1 MNCIR
6 SGGFACALAIGL
18 AATGAMAQTVGFGS
32 TPGGGWTNSAATAIS
47 KVVVDHTDIKMRVQ
61 PQGSQ
66 PLNNVNA
73 DVLQFGIANTYD
85 LSFFRRG
92 AGYYEGNPEKKEL
105 RVAALLA
112 PLFGALY
119 VRKDSDMHDIADIKG
134 KRVSSDF
141 AAQKSVRQSMTGL
154 LANGGL
160 TWDDVEKVPAP
171 TVPRSAD
178 DFIAGKTDVLYF
190 ALGSAKVIQAAAK
203 VGGLRV
209 LQLDDS
215 PAAIKRLTDYLPG
228 SSVVMVQPGKGREG
242 LDVPTKVL
250 RNNMII
256 NTNAKV
262 SEDVVYRVLKAMY
275 DHPKELVSAF
285 PGLRGFDS
293 KNMVLDVP
301 GMEYHPG
308 AIKFFREIGQWKS
321 SS

>member
-1 MNCIR
+1 MNLIR
-6 SGGFACALAIGL
+6 NSGFALALGLGL
-18 AATGAMAQTVGFGS
+18 AATGATAQTVGFGS

-47 KVVVDHTDIKMRVQ
+47 KVVVEHTDLKMRVQ

-73 DVLQFGIANTYD
+73 DVLQFGLATMYD
-85 LSFFRRG
+85 ASFFRRG
-92 AGYYEGNPEKKEL
+92 AGYYEGNGEKKNL
-105 RVAALLA
+105 RVAGVLA

-119 VRKDSDMHDIADIKG
+119 VRKSSDMHNVSDIKG
-134 KRVSSDF
+134 KRISSDF
-141 AAQKSVRQSMTGL
+141 EAQKSVRQSMTGL

-160 TWDDVEKVPAP
+160 TWDDVVKVPAP

-190 ALGSAKVIQAAAK
+190 ALGSAKVIQASAK

-215 PAAIKRLTDYLPG
+215 PAALHRLTEHLPG

-250 RNNMII
+250 RSFMVI

-262 SEDVVYRVLKAMY
+262 SDAIVYKLLKAIH
-275 DHPKELVSAF
+275 DHPKELVATF
-285 PGLRGFDS
+285 PGLRGFKPDG
-293 KNMVLDVP
+293 MVMPVP

-308 AIKFFREIGQWKS
+308 AIKFYREIGQWKS